1 MGSPGTPP
9 GGRTPGW
16 PSGSARRVFLAGD
29 AGHVH
34 PPTGGQG
41 MNTGIQDGY
50 NLAWKLAAA
59 LNGAPAPLL
68 DSYEPERTATARTAL
83 DISTTLLDKHRRGD
97 DAHVRGP
104 EVHTAPRVP
113 GSPFLCLAAGAIP
126 APRAVQD
133 PGITP
138 PSSVA

>member
-1 MGSPGTPP
+1 M
-9 GGRTPGW
+9 
-16 PSGSARRVFLAGD
+16 
-29 AGHVH
+29 H

-97 DAHVRGP
+97 DDAHVRGP